1 MHDAIKDSSRPLD
14 SNEREVFR
22 QLFFHGPTWDGDLC
36 SKSGRDGLV
45 DRGLAVRRE
54 GWQTLT
60 EAGFVAAVE
69 ADYGGQKE
77 AWVNRRRSRS

>member
-1 MHDAIKDSSRPLD
+1 
-14 SNEREVFR
+14 
-22 QLFFHGPTWDGDLC
+22 
-36 SKSGRDGLV
+36 
-45 DRGLAVRRE
+45 VRRE